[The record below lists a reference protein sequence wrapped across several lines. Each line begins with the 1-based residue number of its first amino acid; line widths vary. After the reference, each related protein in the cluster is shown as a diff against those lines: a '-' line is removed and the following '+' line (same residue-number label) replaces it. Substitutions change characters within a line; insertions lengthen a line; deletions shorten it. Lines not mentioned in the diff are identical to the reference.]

1 MLCAVYAQSKMRRMI
16 IVPIIPVL
24 FLQSFYLVQARLAN
38 YFIPKWKIIKRHVS
52 AKQGDRGYKADFQG
66 SSFPYDL

>member
-1 MLCAVYAQSKMRRMI
+1 MCCVCSVKDEEDDNCSNYPSAV
-16 IVPIIPVL
+16 